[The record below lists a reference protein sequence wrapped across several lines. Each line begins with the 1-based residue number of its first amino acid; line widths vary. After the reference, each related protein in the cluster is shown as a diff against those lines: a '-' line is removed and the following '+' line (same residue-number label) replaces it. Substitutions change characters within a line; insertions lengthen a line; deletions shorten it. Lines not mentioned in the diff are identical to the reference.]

1 MPRARRS
8 RRPRHSA
15 QRRGRQLDLD
25 WEKLVKRYVWNDER
39 TPYFTR
45 VANLSRRQAH
55 YELFGYALFVG
66 VLSGVLSVA
75 LLQGGAPHGGTEGV
89 SLYAFTVCCA
99 AILLGATQHPWAAF
113 WCSSAPLAALV
124 YFMFYGFHSNLGLLD
139 QIVLVVVM
147 LLWLLY
153 ARRVV
158 AVAHALPGLPG
169 PAAPD

>member
-1 MPRARRS
+1 MDS
-8 RRPRHSA
+8 
-15 QRRGRQLDLD
+15 D

-75 LLQGGAPHGGTEGV
+75 ALSSALPHGDSPAV

-99 AILLGATQHPWAAF
+99 AILLGATRHPWAAL
-113 WCSSAPLAALV
+113 WSAGAPLAALG
-124 YFMFYGFHSNLGLLD
+124 YFVLYGFHPVLGTPD
-139 QIVLVVVM
+139 KILVVAAM
-147 LLWLLY
+147 LLWLVY
-153 ARRVV
+153 APRVV
-158 AVAHALPGLPG
+158 AVARAWPGLAG
-169 PAAPD
+169 PAEPD